1 MASKK
6 KLPMMPSVF
15 DLTKAKAKE
24 PEPVVEGYDQWVP
37 RRLKEAS
44 DAKLRCLITWA
55 DYSYWVKH
63 ESIMSD
69 YTFDMLVR
77 EYEARRP
84 DDKEFLDKVGMWLN
98 SSEPKGTK

>member
-6 KLPMMPSVF
+6 KPPLMAAVF
-15 DLTKAKAKE
+15 DLTKAKTKDPE

-44 DAKLRCLITWA
+44 DTKIRCLITWA
-55 DYSYWVKH
+55 DYCYWVKND
-63 ESIMSD
+63 SIMSD
-69 YTFDMLVR
+69 YTFDLLVR

-84 DDKEFLDKVGMWLN
+84 DDREFLDKVGMWQV
-98 SSEPKGTK
+98 